1 MDECQPL
8 SRCVFNTICAVCKK
22 HLNEKGL
29 PAKAV
34 LFIDNAPTHPGEDE
48 LKSGNIFCKFLPP
61 NATSIVL
68 SMDQGPIVALKWRYG
83 KILLSELVKNQGYE
97 KDSIADTLKKLT
109 LKVSFMSAAA
119 WVSKKSVKKFME
131 EVMVCYTDG

>member
-1 MDECQPL
+1 MNANLFQD
-8 SRCVFNTICAVCKK
+8 VFLTQFLPSVKK

-48 LKSGNIFCKFLPP
+48 LMSGNIFCKFLPP
-61 NATSIVL
+61 NATSIIL
-68 SMDQGPIVALKWRYG
+68 SMDQGPIEALKRRYG
-83 KILLSELVKNQGYE
+83 KILLSKLVKNQEGYE
-97 KDSIADTLKKLT
+97 KDSIADTLKELT

-119 WVSKKSVKKFME
+119 WVSKK
-131 EVMVCYTDG
+131 